1 MCVLISYSLSVWV
14 WFGKQETNKLVLSL
28 FLCAFQFTA
37 CYQVF
42 RFIVVS
48 SFARYRLTRPKQ
60 IFSYLSCYE
69 ITKGKLMAPGSS
81 RCISKYI
88 EFTIYVIF
96 EFTISFRSSHK
107 VSICLDVNV
116 GVQLGKI
123 YSPFCELMTD
133 FRKWNRKELRSR
145 NPCHF
150 IGRAHIQRPWRLVSF
165 TRVVVRVA
173 TRRVERYDL
182 VKIKTT
188 ESEAEGP
195 FCFWLRRLWPSEK

>member
-1 MCVLISYSLSVWV
+1 MCVLISYSQSVWV

-81 RCISKYI
+81 RCKSKYI
-88 EFTIYVIF
+88 KFTIHDQFQSSGVLSKF
-96 EFTISFRSSHK
+96 PFVLMSMLELSWERFT
-107 VSICLDVNV
+107 V
-116 GVQLGKI
+116 
-123 YSPFCELMTD
+123 
-133 FRKWNRKELRSR
+133 
-145 NPCHF
+145 
-150 IGRAHIQRPWRLVSF
+150 RL
-165 TRVVVRVA
+165 A
-173 TRRVERYDL
+173 N
-182 VKIKTT
+182 
-188 ESEAEGP
+188 
-195 FCFWLRRLWPSEK
+195 LWPILGNETVKSWDLEIRVISLAGLIYRGPEGWSVSLES